1 VTTDPIVTTDPA
13 EPAVHE
19 HTSSE
24 TIHPEPTG
32 DGVGRPETF
41 SLDAAALRPGDGAR
55 ARLARLL
62 DDGSLVELGSA
73 RQHRATGFGL
83 DRRHPDGD
91 GVVAGT
97 GTLEGRPVGVYAQD
111 RRVLGGSL
119 GEAHADKIARTV
131 EQAARGG
138 VPVVG
143 INDSGGARIQ
153 EGVAA
158 LDGYGQVFRA
168 NVGASG
174 RVPQLAL
181 LLGPCAGGATYS
193 PALMDFTIMS
203 AEASMFLTGPRV
215 VKAVTGEDVDA
226 RSLGGPEVHGER
238 SGSAHVL
245 VEDDEQAFA
254 VARELLGYL
263 PDSAWSGPRTAPA
276 EPPPATDL
284 RAIVPS
290 DGRAPYDV
298 RDLVRGFVDAGRF
311 LEIQEHWGRNLVVG
325 FARVDGHT
333 VGIVANQA
341 RWLAG
346 VLDGTAS
353 EKGAR
358 FVRFCDAFGIP
369 LVVAVD
375 VPGFLPGTAQEHG
388 GVIRKGA
395 KLLHAFTSATVPRI
409 SLVLRKAFGGAYI
422 VMNSRSIGA
431 DAVLAWPGAELAVMG
446 AEGAA
451 DIVLRRAIEA
461 EPDRRDELVD
471 TYRRDAMQVGVAA
484 RRGSVDEV
492 VAPEDTRPALVALL
506 RSLRGARQPGFV
518 HDNLPQ

>member
-1 VTTDPIVTTDPA
+1 VREATRT
-13 EPAVHE
+13 
-19 HTSSE
+19 
-24 TIHPEPTG
+24 
-32 DGVGRPETF
+32 ETF
-41 SLDAAALRPGDGAR
+41 TLDADAVRPGDGAR
-55 ARLARLL
+55 ARLSRLL
-62 DDGSLVELGSA
+62 DDASFVELGSA
-73 RQHRATGFGL
+73 RHHRATGFGL
-83 DRRHPDGD
+83 ERRHPDGD

-97 GTLEGRPVGVYAQD
+97 GAIEGRAVNVYAQD

-119 GEAHADKIARTV
+119 GEAHADKIARSI
-131 EQAARGG
+131 EQACRGG
-138 VPVVG
+138 VPVIG

-168 NVGASG
+168 NVAASG
-174 RVPQLAL
+174 RVPQIAL

-203 AEASMFLTGPRV
+203 DEASMFLTGPRV

-226 RSLGGPEVHGER
+226 RALGGPEVHGER
-238 SGSAHVL
+238 SGSAHFV
-245 VEDDEQAFA
+245 VDDDEQAFA

-263 PDSAWSGPRTAPA
+263 PSSAGVPGDERPVE
-276 EPPPATDL
+276 EPPEVDL
-284 RAIVPS
+284 RAVVPT

-298 RDLVRGFVDAGRF
+298 RDLIRGVVDGGRF
-311 LEIQEHWGRNLVVG
+311 LEVQAHWARNLVIG
-325 FARVDGHT
+325 FARVDGRT
-333 VGIVANQA
+333 VGVVANQA

-395 KLLHAFTSATVPRI
+395 KLLHAFTSATVPRV

-451 DIVLRRAIEA
+451 DIVFRRAIEA
-461 EPDRRDELVD
+461 EPDRREDLVEG
-471 TYRRDAMQVGVAA
+471 YRSDAMHVDVAA

-492 VAPEDTRPALVALL
+492 IAPEDTRPALIALL
-506 RSLRGARQPGFV
+506 RSLRGARAPGFV

>member
-1 VTTDPIVTTDPA
+1 VTEVPRATEA
-13 EPAVHE
+13 
-19 HTSSE
+19 
-24 TIHPEPTG
+24 PTG
-32 DGVGRPETF
+32 APRVTETF
-41 SLDAAALRPGDGAR
+41 ALDPDRLRPGDAAR
-55 ARLARLL
+55 SRLGRLL
-62 DDGSLVELGSA
+62 DPDSFVELGSA
-73 RQHRATGFGL
+73 RHHRATGFGL
-83 DRRHPDGD
+83 ERRHPDGD

-97 GTLEGRPVGVYAQD
+97 GSIEGRAVDVYAQD

-119 GEAHADKIARTV
+119 GEAHADKISRTID
-131 EQAARGG
+131 QAARGG

-153 EGVAA
+153 EGVAS
-158 LDGYGQVFRA
+158 LDGYGRVFTA
-168 NVGASG
+168 NVAASG
-174 RVPQLAL
+174 RVPQIAL

-203 AEASMFLTGPRV
+203 DEASMFLTGPRV
-215 VKAVTGEDVDA
+215 VKAVTGEEVDT
-226 RSLGGPEVHGER
+226 RSLGGPEVHSER
-238 SGSAHVL
+238 SGSAHFV
-245 VEDDEQAFA
+245 VDDDEQAFA

-263 PDSAWSGPRTAPA
+263 PSSAWAPPVEVASGP
-276 EPPPATDL
+276 PPPVDL

-298 RDLVRGFVDAGRF
+298 RELIRGVVDDGRF
-311 LEIQEHWGRNLVVG
+311 LEVQARWAQNLVIG
-325 FARVDGHT
+325 FARVDGRT
-333 VGIVANQA
+333 VGVVANQA

-346 VLDGTAS
+346 VLDAAAA

-395 KLLHAFTSATVPRI
+395 KLLHAFTSATVPRVSI
-409 SLVLRKAFGGAYI
+409 VLRKAFGGAYI

-461 EPDRRDELVD
+461 EPSRREELVEG
-471 TYRRDAMQVGVAA
+471 YRRDAMGVDVAA

-492 VAPEDTRPALVALL
+492 IAPEDTRDALVAIL
-506 RSLRGARQPGFV
+506 RSLRGARTPGFV